1 MFKISSLYLTLFVD
15 RLFLERREEEIQHL
29 LAQFSATNMM
39 DEKTELVVS
48 FLNKMWSALEQEQM
62 FAATN
67 EEQKEEAR

>member
-1 MFKISSLYLTLFVD
+1 MFVG

>member
-15 RLFLERREEEIQHL
+15 RLFLERREEEIQQL

>member
-1 MFKISSLYLTLFVD
+1 MFLD
-15 RLFLERREEEIQHL
+15 GREDELQQHL
-29 LAQFSATNMM
+29 GQFLATNMM

>member
-1 MFKISSLYLTLFVD
+1 MFVG

-39 DEKTELVVS
+39 DEKTELVVA